1 MIENEWDENN
11 LISLINDCIIIE
23 NNINEINK
31 INDNIKKSNLNRN
44 AKIEYNIEEEHLK
57 NLIDNIKNFG
67 KIITD
72 DFNLEMRKPIHKL
85 TNHSSSVFCLCVL
98 NDGRLVSGSADKSI
112 IIYNKD
118 TYQPDLIIKKHN
130 NYICC
135 IIQLSSGELVSC
147 SSDNLINLYKIK
159 GVQYELIQTL
169 NYHSNIVWKI
179 LELKNKVLISCSN
192 DSSIIFYSKNNNEFK
207 KFIKYQP
214 MDHAIQ

>member
-1 MIENEWDENN
+1 
-11 LISLINDCIIIE
+11 
-23 NNINEINK
+23 
-31 INDNIKKSNLNRN
+31 
-44 AKIEYNIEEEHLK
+44 
-57 NLIDNIKNFG
+57 
-67 KIITD
+67 
-72 DFNLEMRKPIHKL
+72 MRKPIHKL

-159 GVQYELIQTL
+159 GVQYELVQTL

-179 LELKNKVLISCSN
+179 LELKNKALISCSN
-192 DSSIIFYSKNNNEFK
+192 DSSIIFYFKNNNEFK
-207 KFIKYQP
+207 KNYQISTNGP
-214 MDHAIQ
+214 CYSIIQTKDNEICYSESKDNRICFYDIFY